1 MSVIKKSE
9 VTKKRCDW
17 PKSDLDIL
25 YHDTEWGRPVYDD
38 QKLFEFLILESAQA
52 GLSWSTILKR
62 REGYRILFDDFDPQK
77 VARFSSARIEKTLK
91 DPRIIRNRL
100 KVMSAVRNA
109 KAFLEIQEKHGSFS
123 NYIWGFVDHKPIIH
137 RWKNMRQIPV
147 SIPQA
152 DQLSKSLKKSGFN
165 FVGPTICYAL
175 MQATGLVNDHLVH
188 CFCRADDC

>member
-1 MSVIKKSE
+1 MALRKKIK
-9 VTKKRCDW
+9 VRCDW
-17 PKSDLDIL
+17 PKTDLDIL

-38 QKLFEFLILESAQA
+38 QKLFEFLILEGAQA

-62 REGYRILFDDFDPQK
+62 REGYRALFDRFDPQK
-77 VARFSSARIEKTLK
+77 VARFTPARIEKILK

-100 KVMSAVRNA
+100 KVMSAVSNA
-109 KAFLEIQEKHGSFS
+109 KAFLAIQKKHGSFS
-123 NYIWGFVDHKPIIH
+123 NYLWGFVNHKPIINQ
-137 RWKNMRQIPV
+137 RKTMKEIPAT
-147 SIPQA
+147 SPQA

-188 CFCRADDC
+188 CFCHTEDC